1 MSLPDTIF
9 ILLAA
14 LLLFGPK
21 KLPEIARQVGKLMA
35 ELRRASN
42 EFKFQMEDELRQA
55 DEAERRKK
63 AEAAAAAAATAVA
76 STTTTAAPTL
86 PAPTTVTLELP
97 STGAPIAN
105 HISTR
110 AARSLDILTPEP
122 SAPGLFPPSSTSLA
136 EEESAGTSAELPPSA
151 APESAE
157 SPISSSDPVAATPAT
172 SKGNA

>member
-63 AEAAAAAAATAVA
+63 AEAAAAATSAAVA

-86 PAPTTVTLELP
+86 PAPTPVTLELP

-105 HISTR
+105 RVSPH
-110 AARSLDILTPEP
+110 AADLLPSEDHPATATTNAEPVTPDLAPPVLTP
-122 SAPGLFPPSSTSLA
+122 
-136 EEESAGTSAELPPSA
+136 
-151 APESAE
+151 
-157 SPISSSDPVAATPAT
+157 PVLTP
-172 SKGNA
+172 KGDA

>member
-63 AEAAAAAAATAVA
+63 AEAAAAATSAAVA

-86 PAPTTVTLELP
+86 PAPTPVTLELP

-105 HISTR
+105 HVSPH
-110 AARSLDILTPEP
+110 AADVSASDLLPSAVEPAAATTNAEPVTLATPDLAPPVLAPPVLTP
-122 SAPGLFPPSSTSLA
+122 
-136 EEESAGTSAELPPSA
+136 
-151 APESAE
+151 
-157 SPISSSDPVAATPAT
+157 
-172 SKGNA
+172 KGDA